1 MKARFVS
8 VWLFASL
15 LGLAATPT
23 MAQTNDKTIKIVAAE
38 NFYGDIAQQLAGD
51 NAQTTSILSNP
62 DEDPHLFE
70 ASPSVARDLASAK
83 IVVYNGVDY
92 DPWMTKLVAANKA
105 PGRRVIVAGELL
117 HKKSGVNPHLWY
129 DPATAPAVA
138 KAITAALLAE
148 DPTHKSDYE
157 QRLQAFTES
166 LKPITAKVAELRNTG
181 AGMPVTA
188 TEPVFGYMAT
198 ALGFKM
204 RNERF
209 QLAVMNNTE
218 PAASDVAAFE
228 NDLKMKRVKLFFYN
242 SQATDSAAQ
251 RLLKIAQDNQ
261 IPVVGVT
268 ETLPPGKTFQQWME
282 GELDAVEKALPSGA

>member
-1 MKARFVS
+1 MKFPLA
-8 VWLFASL
+8 LAL
-15 LGLAATPT
+15 LSALACSPAA
-23 MAQTNDKTIKIVAAE
+23 AQTNDGAISIVAAE
-38 NFYGDIAQQLAGD
+38 NFYGDIAQQLAGSD
-51 NAQTTSILSNP
+51 AKVTSILSNP

-92 DPWMTKLVAANKA
+92 DPWMAKLVAANKA
-105 PGRRVIVAGELL
+105 TGRRIIVVGELL
-117 HKKSGVNPHLWY
+117 HKKAGVNPHLWY
-129 DPATAPAVA
+129 DPATAPVVA
-138 KAITAALLAE
+138 KALSAALVAE
-148 DPTHKSDYE
+148 DPAHKANYE
-157 QRLQAFTES
+157 QRLQSFMES
-166 LKPITAKVAELRNTG
+166 LKPIAAKVAEIRKAA
-181 AGMPVTA
+181 AGTSVTA
-188 TEPVFGYMAT
+188 TEPVFGYMAA

-228 NDLKMKRVKLFFYN
+228 SDLKNKRVKLFFYN
-242 SQATDSAAQ
+242 SQASDTAAQ

-268 ETLPPGKTFQQWME
+268 ETQPPGKTFQEWME
-282 GELDAVEKALPSGA
+282 NELDAVQKALKVGA

>member
-1 MKARFVS
+1 MKLRFV
-8 VWLFASL
+8 AAL
-15 LGLAATPT
+15 LTALSAAPAA
-23 MAQTNDKTIKIVAAE
+23 AQTNDNAIKIVAAE
-38 NFYGDIAQQLAGD
+38 NFYGDIAQQLAGP
-51 NAQTTSILSNP
+51 NATVTSILSNP

-83 IVVYNGVDY
+83 IVIYNGVDY
-92 DPWMTKLVAANKA
+92 DSWMAKLVAANKA
-105 PGRRVIVAGELL
+105 TGRRVIVVGELL
-117 HKKSGVNPHLWY
+117 HKKTGVNPHLWY
-129 DPATAPAVA
+129 DPATAPVVA
-138 KAITAALLAE
+138 KAISAALIAE
-148 DPTHKSDYE
+148 DPAHKSDYE
-157 QRLQAFTES
+157 QRLQAFADS
-166 LKPITAKVAELRNTG
+166 LKPIAAKVAEIRKAASG
-181 AGMPVTA
+181 ISVTA

-228 NDLKMKRVKLFFYN
+228 GDLKNKRVKLFFYN
-242 SQATDSAAQ
+242 SQASDTAAQ

-268 ETLPPGKTFQQWME
+268 ETQPPGKTFQEWME
-282 GELDAVEKALPSGA
+282 SELDAVQKALPSGA

>member
-1 MKARFVS
+1 MKFPLA
-8 VWLFASL
+8 LAL
-15 LGLAATPT
+15 LSALACSPAA
-23 MAQTNDKTIKIVAAE
+23 AQTNDGAISIVAAE
-38 NFYGDIAQQLAGD
+38 NFYGDIAQQLAGSD
-51 NAQTTSILSNP
+51 AKVTSILSNP

-92 DPWMTKLVAANKA
+92 DPWMAKLVAANKA
-105 PGRRVIVAGELL
+105 TGRRIIVVGELL
-117 HKKSGVNPHLWY
+117 HKKAGVNPHLWY
-129 DPATAPAVA
+129 DPATAPVVA
-138 KAITAALLAE
+138 KALSAALVAD
-148 DPTHKSDYE
+148 DPAHKADYE
-157 QRLQAFTES
+157 QRLQSFMES
-166 LKPITAKVAELRNTG
+166 LKPIAAKVAEIRKAA
-181 AGMPVTA
+181 AGTSVTA
-188 TEPVFGYMAT
+188 TEPVFGYMAA

-228 NDLKMKRVKLFFYN
+228 SDLKNKRVKLFFYN
-242 SQATDSAAQ
+242 SQASDTAAQ

-268 ETLPPGKTFQQWME
+268 ETQPPGKTFQEWME
-282 GELDAVEKALPSGA
+282 SELDAVQKALKVGA